1 MRKAVI
7 AYKER
12 GEAALAA
19 ALADLLAFALVAA
32 LRSPQEVA
40 EGAVERF
47 RGRGS
52 ARSSVGLRGVGECGL
67 LLGGEGVIVVP
78 VPSGRAA
85 VKGRGHDHV
94 GALAERVVRRLRGRG
109 MAVTLWPALRQ
120 RRKVAD
126 QSGLS
131 SADRVSNLAG
141 SFSVS
146 ESAVRDLEVA
156 GRGGVHDLWAAGRGG
171 AHDLSA
177 AGRGRAHDLSV
188 AERGGVHDLRVAGRG
203 GVRVRGSSAGFVRT
217 AGDVFDRARVVVVD
231 DVVTTGATLADAAR
245 ALRAVGATVPLAV
258 TVAATRRISRNGHGD
273 SQ

>member
-1 MRKAVI
+1 MVRKAVI

-12 GEAALAA
+12 GEVALAA

-32 LRSPQEVA
+32 LRSPQEGA
-40 EGAVERF
+40 EGAVEGF

-52 ARSSVGLRGVGECGL
+52 ARSSAGLRGVGECGL
-67 LLGGEGVIVVP
+67 VLGGEGVIVVP

-109 MAVTLWPALRQ
+109 VAATLWPALRQ

-156 GRGGVHDLWAAGRGG
+156 GRGGA
-171 AHDLSA
+171 
-177 AGRGRAHDLSV
+177 
-188 AERGGVHDLRVAGRG
+188 HDLRVAGRG
-203 GVRVRGSSAGFVRT
+203 GVRDLRVAVRGGVRVRGSSTGFVLPRHSAGFVRT
-217 AGDVFDRARVVVVD
+217 AGDVFGRARVVVVD

>member
-1 MRKAVI
+1 M
-7 AYKER
+7 
-12 GEAALAA
+12 
-19 ALADLLAFALVAA
+19 
-32 LRSPQEVA
+32 
-40 EGAVERF
+40 
-47 RGRGS
+47 
-52 ARSSVGLRGVGECGL
+52 
-67 LLGGEGVIVVP
+67 IVVP

-94 GALAERVVRRLRGRG
+94 GALAERVVRRLCGRG
-109 MAVTLWPALRQ
+109 VAATLWPALRQ

-156 GRGGVHDLWAAGRGG
+156 GRGGV
-171 AHDLSA
+171 
-177 AGRGRAHDLSV
+177 
-188 AERGGVHDLRVAGRG
+188 
-203 GVRVRGSSAGFVRT
+203 RVRGSSAGFVRR
-217 AGDVFDRARVVVVD
+217 AGGVFDRARVVVVD